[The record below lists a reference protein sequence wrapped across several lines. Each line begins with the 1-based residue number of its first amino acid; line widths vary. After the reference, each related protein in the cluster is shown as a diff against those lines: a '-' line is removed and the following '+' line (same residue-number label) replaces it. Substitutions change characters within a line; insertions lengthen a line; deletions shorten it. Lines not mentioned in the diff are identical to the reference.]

1 MEQLLQQLSDY
12 NRMFRVDYKLN
23 KELVDF
29 TEFVKNILADQYHYI
44 EVNKNILRVEVDEE
58 ERNIF
63 IDKREMRRA
72 IINLLNN
79 AVQHNDE
86 DTTIEIRLTEYDRK
100 IYLVIADDGKK
111 IPKDISSCMYEPFV
125 KGDQSRNDGSNS
137 GLGLAIVKKVLDA
150 HEAAIYFEQPY
161 KKYTK
166 AFIIVMPVK

>member
-1 MEQLLQQLSDY
+1 MANMSPKSWISRWIL
-12 NRMFRVDYKLN
+12 KLT
-23 KELVDF
+23 K
-29 TEFVKNILADQYHYI
+29 
-44 EVNKNILRVEVDEE
+44 
-58 ERNIF
+58 F

-125 KGDQSRNDGSNS
+125 KGDQSRNDSSNS

>member
-1 MEQLLQQLSDY
+1 MDSFLYFCTLEEIKS
-12 NRMFRVDYKLN
+12 N
-23 KELVDF
+23 KEDNMAGLY
-29 TEFVKNILADQYHYI
+29 EQ
-44 EVNKNILRVEVDEE
+44 
-58 ERNIF
+58 
-63 IDKREMRRA
+63 
-72 IINLLNN
+72 IINQLFKAKL
-79 AVQHNDE
+79 E
-86 DTTIEIRLTEYDRK
+86 KYDRK

-125 KGDQSRNDGSNS
+125 KGDQSRNDSSNS